1 MGKESAKNKDGQW
14 FAVEKAV
21 VVDEQMEMGEIDGQ
35 RAVLR
40 ENLYDRDGNRI
51 LMVVEM
57 PMDEIPLPVLEQF
70 RRALTV
76 QNLTQIMLIP
86 PQVRFM
92 RLRKMSDFE
101 VRRLKDESREP
112 APKLPPPSERKI
124 LVP

>member
-57 PMDEIPLPVLEQF
+57 PMDEIPLPILEQF